1 MRKKSHTLLPPQDQ
15 LRYFPASV
23 VACKATEHPLC
34 RFDEEQEMR
43 QRLSALSATAHT
55 PYLHLEG
62 GRMWSRKQLIRL
74 LGVVFQVDEERP

>member
-1 MRKKSHTLLPPQDQ
+1 
-15 LRYFPASV
+15 
-23 VACKATEHPLC
+23 
-34 RFDEEQEMR
+34 MR